1 MKSILNSYLNA
12 TNFQSFISDFENG
25 YYSHPNY
32 PSLLAVTDTLT
43 QLNIENIAAKVPFK
57 HIDQL
62 PNKFIAELNVDSQES
77 YLISKTKEGFIAEN
91 NLGNIIKGTIVELEK
106 YWAEVIL
113 IIEENEKSLKN
124 KTIENSSFAFPFLL
138 IIFSIITIYNYK
150 SNLIESVFIVLLSIG
165 LFVSVEIIKTYFKDS
180 TSNESKF
187 CSANKNFSCKSIISS
202 KGYSFSKYV
211 EFVDIPIVFFSVA
224 FISQIFGLNVFYYYG
239 LVSIVS
245 IPFLLYSIYLQKVVL
260 KKWCLLCLI
269 TSLLIV
275 LIGCLF
281 IFNYKNYTFNFN
293 NLITLISITVMLSIA
308 WFFQKKLIKN
318 SKENIQKLNDLL
330 RFKRNEDVFY
340 KIANNIENK
349 EQFESLEK
357 IGIGNKNAKN
367 TITLFLSPSC
377 PHCHRAYKDAIE
389 LVVKYSEDL
398 KLEICF
404 NLNINNLENPYL
416 DVAKTI
422 LNLYN
427 TNKDYKKAL
436 DDWHIKNIKLEI
448 WLSKWK
454 NTENFTL
461 ENNQIENQFQWCAA
475 TELNYAPVKIF
486 NGNYLPNVYEI
497 NELLYFFKE

>member
-1 MKSILNSYLNA
+1 MKSILNSYLNF
-12 TNFQSFISDFENG
+12 TNFQSYISDFENG
-25 YYSHPNY
+25 YSSHPNY

-62 PNKFIAELNVDSQES
+62 PNKFIAELNSEIQES

-91 NLGNIIKGTIVELEK
+91 DLGNIIKGTIAELEK

-150 SNLIESVFIVLLSIG
+150 SNLIECVFIVLSSIG

-187 CSANKNFSCKSIISS
+187 CTANQNFSCKSIISS

-211 EFVDIPIVFFSVA
+211 EFVDLPIVFFSVA
-224 FISQIFGLNVFYYYG
+224 FFSQIFGLNVFYYFG
-239 LVSIVS
+239 LVSLAS
-245 IPFLLYSIYLQKVVL
+245 IPFLLYSVYLQKIVL

-275 LIGCLF
+275 LIGGLF
-281 IFNYKNYTFNFN
+281 ILKIKNYTY
-293 NLITLISITVMLSIA
+293 NLNDIITLISITVILSIA
-308 WFFQKKLIKN
+308 WFFLKKLIKD
-318 SKENIQKLNDLL
+318 SKENTQKLNHLL

-340 KIANNIENK
+340 KIANDIENR
-349 EQFESLEK
+349 EQFETLEK
-357 IGIGNKNAKN
+357 IVIGNKNARN

-389 LVVKYSEDL
+389 LVEKYSEQL

-404 NLNINNLENPYL
+404 NLNINNLDNPYL

-436 DDWHIKNIKLEI
+436 DDWHIKNMKLED
-448 WLSKWK
+448 WLSKWR
-454 NTENFTL
+454 NTDNFTA
-461 ENNQIENQFQWCAA
+461 ENSQIENQFQWCA
-475 TELNYAPVKIF
+475 TNELNYAPVKIF
-486 NGNYLPNVYEI
+486 NGNYLSNIYEI
-497 NELLYFFKE
+497 NELFYFFKE

>member
-1 MKSILNSYLNA
+1 MLKSVTAYLQK
-12 TNFQSFISDFENG
+12 TNHGPIIDGFEAHYN
-25 YYSHPNY
+25 SHPNY

-91 NLGNIIKGTIVELEK
+91 DLGNIIKGTIAELEK

-124 KTIENSSFAFPFLL
+124 KTTENYSFAFPFLL

-150 SNLIESVFIVLLSIG
+150 SNLIESVFIVLSSIG

-180 TSNESKF
+180 TSIESKF
-187 CSANKNFSCKSIISS
+187 CTANQKFSCKSIISS

-211 EFVDIPIVFFSVA
+211 EFVDLPIVFFSVA
-224 FISQIFGLNVFYYYG
+224 FFSQIFGLNVFYYFG
-239 LVSIVS
+239 LVSLAS
-245 IPFLLYSIYLQKVVL
+245 IPFLLYSVYLQKVVL

-293 NLITLISITVMLSIA
+293 NLISIISITVMLSIA
-308 WFFQKKLIKN
+308 WFFVKKLIKD
-318 SKENIQKLNDLL
+318 SKENIQKLNHLL

-349 EQFESLEK
+349 EQFETLEK

-367 TITLFLSPSC
+367 KITLF
-377 PHCHRAYKDAIE
+377 
-389 LVVKYSEDL
+389 
-398 KLEICF
+398 
-404 NLNINNLENPYL
+404 
-416 DVAKTI
+416 
-422 LNLYN
+422 
-427 TNKDYKKAL
+427 
-436 DDWHIKNIKLEI
+436 
-448 WLSKWK
+448 
-454 NTENFTL
+454 
-461 ENNQIENQFQWCAA
+461 
-475 TELNYAPVKIF
+475 
-486 NGNYLPNVYEI
+486 
-497 NELLYFFKE
+497 

>member
-1 MKSILNSYLNA
+1 MLKSVTAYLQK
-12 TNFQSFISDFENG
+12 TNHGPIIDGFEAHYN
-25 YYSHPNY
+25 SHPNY

-91 NLGNIIKGTIVELEK
+91 DLGNIIKGTIAELEK

-150 SNLIESVFIVLLSIG
+150 SNLIESVFIVLSSIG

-187 CSANKNFSCKSIISS
+187 CTANQKFSCKSIISS

-211 EFVDIPIVFFSVA
+211 EFVDLPIVFFSVA
-224 FISQIFGLNVFYYYG
+224 FFSQIFGLNVFYYFG
-239 LVSIVS
+239 LVSLAS
-245 IPFLLYSIYLQKVVL
+245 IPFLLYSFYLQKIVL

-275 LIGCLF
+275 LIGGLF
-281 IFNYKNYTFNFN
+281 ILKIKNYTY
-293 NLITLISITVMLSIA
+293 NLSDTITLILITVMLSIA
-308 WFFQKKLIKN
+308 WFFLKKIIKD
-318 SKENIQKLNDLL
+318 SKENTQKLNHLL

-349 EQFESLEK
+349 EQFETLEK
-357 IGIGNKNAKN
+357 IGIGNKNARN

-377 PHCHRAYKDAIE
+377 PHCYRAYKDAIE
-389 LVVKYSEDL
+389 LVEKYSEQL

-404 NLNINNLENPYL
+404 NLNINNLDNPYL

-436 DDWHIKNIKLEI
+436 DDWHIKNMKLEN
-448 WLSKWK
+448 WLSKWR
-454 NTENFTL
+454 NTDNFTTENS
-461 ENNQIENQFQWCAA
+461 QIENQFQWCAIN
-475 TELNYAPVKIF
+475 ELNYAPVKIF
-486 NGNYLPNVYEI
+486 NGSYLSNVYEI
-497 NELLYFFKE
+497 NELFYFFKE